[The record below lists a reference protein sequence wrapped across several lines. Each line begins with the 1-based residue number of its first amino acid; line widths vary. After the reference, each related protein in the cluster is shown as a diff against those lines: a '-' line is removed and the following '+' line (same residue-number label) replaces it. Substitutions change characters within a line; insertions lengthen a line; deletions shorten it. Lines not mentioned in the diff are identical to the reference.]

1 MAFSFVDC
9 YDLSMI
15 IPEKLKIGDEIRVIA
30 PARSMAIIDDEA
42 KAIANQRLSD
52 LGFKVTFGKHVDEI
66 DEFNSSS
73 IESRLA
79 DLHEAFADSNVKGI
93 FSAIG
98 GFNSNQLLDYIDWD
112 LIANNPKVFCGFSD
126 ITALNNA
133 IFAKTGVVT
142 YSGPHYWSFGQKLYF
157 DYTLGYFKQACI
169 ASEVISVSASDK
181 WSDDHWHKNQDNREL
196 IDNNGIWTINQG
208 VAEGTIIGANLC
220 TLNLLQ
226 GTKYMPSLNNSI
238 LFIEDDAMATG
249 TDVME
254 FDRNL
259 QSLINLPDFSGVRGV
274 VIGRFQKAAGM
285 TNEFLIKIIKSKKEL
300 DNLPVIAGVDFGHTD
315 PKITFPVGGTAALNT
330 DSETKLLITGH

>member
-15 IPEKLKIGDEIRVIA
+15 IPEKLKIGDEIRIIA
-30 PARSMAIIDDEA
+30 PARSMGILTEET
-42 KAIANQRLSD
+42 KSIANKRLAD

-73 IESRLA
+73 IQSRLT
-79 DLHEAFADSNVKGI
+79 DLHEAFADPNVKGI
-93 FSAIG
+93 LTVIG
-98 GFNSNQLLDYIDWD
+98 GFNSNQLLNYIDWD
-112 LIANNPKVFCGFSD
+112 LIKNNPKVLCGFSD
-126 ITALNNA
+126 ITILNNA
-133 IFAKTGVVT
+133 IFAKTGLVT
-142 YSGPHYWSFGQKLYF
+142 YSGPHYSSFGQKLYF
-157 DYTLGYFKQACI
+157 EYTLDYFKQACI
-169 ASEVISVSASDK
+169 DNEVISISASDN
-181 WSDDHWHKNQDNREL
+181 WSDDHWHNNQDDREL
-196 IDNNGIWTINQG
+196 IDNNGIWTINHG

-226 GTKYMPSLNNSI
+226 GTQYMPSLNDSI

-259 QSLINLPDFSGVRGV
+259 QSLINLPDFSGVRGI

-300 DNLPVIAGVDFGHTD
+300 DNLPVVAGVDFGHTD
-315 PKITFPVGGTAALNT
+315 PKITFPVGGVAAIKT
-330 DSETKLLITGH
+330 DSETKLLIDSH

>member
-1 MAFSFVDC
+1 VAFSFVDC
-9 YDLSMI
+9 YDLGMI

-42 KAIANQRLSD
+42 KAIANQRLAD

-79 DLHEAFADSNVKGI
+79 DLHEAFADPNVKGV

-133 IFAKTGVVT
+133 IFTKTGLVT

-169 ASEVISVSASDK
+169 DSEVISISASEK
-181 WSDDHWHKNQDNREL
+181 WSDDHWHNNQDIREL
-196 IDNNGIWTINQG
+196 IDNNGIWVINQG
-208 VAEGTIIGANLC
+208 MAEGTIVGGNLC
-220 TLNLLQ
+220 TVNLLQ
-226 GTKYMPSLNNSI
+226 GTRYMPSLDGVI
-238 LFIEDDAMATG
+238 LFIEEDALANG
-249 TDVME
+249 IDVME

-259 QSLINLPDFSGVRGV
+259 QSLISLPDFSGVRGI

-285 TNEFLIKIIKSKKEL
+285 TNDLLIKIIKSKKEL
-300 DNLPVIAGVDFGHTD
+300 NNLPVIAGVDFGHTD
-315 PKITFPVGGTAALNT
+315 PKITFPVGGVASINT
-330 DSETKLLITGH
+330 SDQTMIRIVQH

>member
-300 DNLPVIAGVDFGHTD
+300 DNLPVIAGVDFEHTD